1 MKKII
6 VSLLAVT
13 FASTMVS
20 CLKDAENTGVLG
32 EERRQELIED
42 NPDQILSSALAGMSA
57 NIQSACYSNLSHNY
71 FGQKSF
77 DYLTSLMGNDMVMT
91 GAFAMSYYHYLLDY
105 WQQEYTCTYNR
116 WDEYYTHIADA
127 NNILRAID
135 PDTDDPAVLY
145 YRATALAFRG
155 YAYFQLTSLY
165 QHAYYTGADGTV
177 WGKGAHYDWSEAL
190 CVPIVTEDT
199 DGDQPRSTVKE
210 VYAQMIGDLEEAYEI
225 FSEIGRIHTADP
237 TDFDGTVVA
246 MYLARANMVRHNWAD
261 ALKYAQ
267 VVIDNYPILTSRDD
281 ILYGFSSLSLP
292 DVVFG
297 CDVTNDNTT
306 VYMSWFSQMD
316 MFGDGYAAIGVWRA
330 GNKDLVDQIKDD
342 DVRLDWF
349 WTSRNLSK
357 LASEFGMMGAYVYY
371 QSCKFIGGGRPN
383 TIVDTDNDCLYC
395 PNWELGDYIYLR
407 SEEAY
412 LMKAEILAH
421 QNNLAGAADA
431 LEQFMKT
438 RCPSYSCDAV
448 KGNKAKLIE
457 EIILQKRIEFWGEG
471 LEWLDNRRLNIPV
484 DRTSATNNHLAAAK
498 DYWDQEEPPF
508 AYQIPLREIE
518 NNKMIS
524 PEDQNP
530 DYGL

>member
-6 VSLLAVT
+6 ASLLAVA

-32 EERRQELIED
+32 EQRRQELIED
-42 NPDQILSSALAGMSA
+42 NPDRILGSALAGMNS
-57 NIQSACYSNLSHNY
+57 NLQSAYKTNYSHNY

-91 GAFAMSYYHYLLDY
+91 GAFAMSYYHYLLDF
-105 WQQEYTCTYNR
+105 WQQEYVPTSNR

-267 VVIDNYPILTSRDD
+267 VVIDNYPILTSQDD

-297 CDVTNDNTT
+297 CEITNDNTT

-316 MFGDGYAAIGVWRA
+316 FFGDGYAAIGVWRA
-330 GNKDLVDQIKDD
+330 GCNQLVDKIKDD

-349 WTSRNLSK
+349 YTTRNMAK
-357 LASEFGMMGAYVYY
+357 LAAKFGTSPYAYY
-371 QSCKFIGGGRPN
+371 QSCKFIGAGAPN
-383 TIVDTDNDCLYC
+383 VVDGYGEG
-395 PNWELGDYIYLR
+395 WELGDYIYLR
-407 SEEAY
+407 SEEAH

-431 LEQFMKT
+431 LEQFMAT

-448 KGNKAKLIE
+448 KGDKAKLIE

-508 AYQIPLREIE
+508 AYQLPLSEIE

>member
-6 VSLLAVT
+6 ASLLAVMS
-13 FASTMVS
+13 AATMVS
-20 CLKDAENTGVLG
+20 CIKDAENTEILG
-32 EERRQELIED
+32 EDRRQELVEE
-42 NPDQILSSALAGMSA
+42 NPDKILGSALAGMFS
-57 NIQSACYSNLSHNY
+57 NIQSAVNADVSHNY

-105 WQQEYTCTYNR
+105 WQQEYTCTFNR

-127 NNILRAID
+127 NNMLNAID
-135 PDTDDPAVLY
+135 PDSDSPSVLN
-145 YRATALAFRG
+145 YRATALAIRG

-177 WGKGAHYDWSEAL
+177 WGKGAHYDWSNDL
-190 CVPIVTEDT
+190 CVPIVTEDS

-210 VYAQMIGDLEEAYEI
+210 VYAQMIGDLEEAYSI
-225 FSEIGRIHTADP
+225 FESIGRIRTADP

-246 MYLARANMVRHNWAD
+246 MYLARANMVRHNWDD
-261 ALKYAQ
+261 ALRYAQ
-267 VVIDNYPILTSRDD
+267 VVIDNYGILTSADD

-297 CDVTNDNTT
+297 CDITNDNTT
-306 VYMSWFSQMD
+306 VYMSYFSQMD
-316 MFGDGYAAIGVWRA
+316 YFGDGYAGIGVWRA
-330 GNKDLVDQIKDD
+330 GNKELVDQIAAD

-349 WTSRNLSK
+349 YAPSNYIK
-357 LASEFGMMGAYVYY
+357 IANKFGYGPQVLY
-371 QSCKFIGGGRPN
+371 QSCKFIGAGAPN
-383 TIVDTDNDCLYC
+383 VVDGYGEG
-395 PNWELGDYIYLR
+395 WELGDYIYLR

-421 QNNLAGAADA
+421 KNDLAGAANV

-438 RCPSYSCDAV
+438 RCPSYTCDAV
-448 KGNKAKLIE
+448 KSDKAKLIE

-484 DRTSATNNHLAAAK
+484 DRTGNNNHLAAAK
-498 DYWDQEEPPF
+498 DRWEQEEPPF
-508 AYQIPLREIE
+508 AYQLPLREIE

-524 PEDQNP
+524 AEDQNP
-530 DYGL
+530 GYGL